1 MAITCA
7 SAPHSKSCG
16 GLTDLTQDRRK
27 YVQDLL
33 NRAANSATQAGSLA
47 GCPDAALLPHM
58 LQRALPGLGERY
70 AMGRELGRGHFGVVR
85 ECEEVATGQVFACKT
100 MHWSALK
107 VRCIASLVCCA
118 TVLQG
123 QKSTMVMHS

>member
-7 SAPHSKSCG
+7 SAPHSKSYRR
-16 GLTDLTQDRRK
+16 LSSLPPDRQK

-33 NRAANSATQAGSLA
+33 DRAANSATQAGSLA

-58 LQRALPGLGERY
+58 LQRALPGPEERY

-85 ECEEVATGQVFACKT
+85 ECEEVATGQLFACKT
-100 MHWSALK
+100 MQWSALK
-107 VRCIASLVCCA
+107 VSSIASLVMRHHA
-118 TVLQG
+118 PAAE
-123 QKSTMVMHS
+123 